1 MQCTW
6 DSLYLTNWDAGT
18 AIITIRGLCY
28 PQLVTGALMMPLQ
41 QCHAGRAAI
50 VQKLAD
56 PVPVF
61 AWGWCPS
68 NSASLPPPPPV
79 RIPSGT
85 RPIRSA
91 GFRAPQRVW
100 CRAW

>member
-50 VQKLAD
+50 VQKLVD

-61 AWGWCPS
+61 AWGHGCCGP
-68 NSASLPPPPPV
+68 AADDG
-79 RIPSGT
+79 GT
-85 RPIRSA
+85 GGGGPTQE
-91 GFRAPQRVW
+91 G
-100 CRAW
+100 